1 MHTDP
6 YLIDLQPWTKVCVY
20 LFKEIYSSAGNII
33 ITLNYNLH
41 KKNKKRLVFL
51 KKCFSWAFKFKSY
64 P

>member
-41 KKNKKRLVFL
+41 KKNKKKISVSQEMF
-51 KKCFSWAFKFKSY
+51 
-64 P
+64 

>member
-41 KKNKKRLVFL
+41 KKNKK
-51 KKCFSWAFKFKSY
+51 KKISVSQEMF
-64 P
+64 